1 MTLTELKKAEKEK
14 FNRKKRLAI
23 LGSTG
28 SVGKQTLEVVEN
40 LKDKIDIVALSANKN
55 IEELEKQIIK
65 FKPEAVWVTDDK
77 SAKKLKNN
85 LKKLHKKLLENSKK
99 GIEEREKKAKK
110 KEEDKVKE
118 CSKKIEKIKIFSRED
133 GVKKLFLNVPI
144 DLILNAIVGFNGL
157 IPTIL
162 ALEMGINLALANKE
176 SLVLAGDLI
185 MGIRKIKGV
194 EIIPVDSEH
203 SAIFQCF
210 LGRNRKD
217 IDKIILTASG
227 GPFFGKKIDE
237 LKDVPV
243 EQAISHPKWKM
254 GKKISVDSAT
264 LMNKGFEVIE
274 AYHLFGI
281 EPNKIKVLIHPEAII
296 HSMVQFKDGSIIAQ
310 LGPTDMRIPIQYA
323 ITYPEIFESQV
334 EKIDLAKLGKLTF
347 FEPDLNAFPA
357 LRLAY
362 FSLEL
367 KKKYPTVMA
376 IADEIAVEAY
386 LNGKIKFTDIIK
398 IIEKVMNEYDGCKDP
413 HLEAYFRAI
422 NWAKTKTNQVIRE
435 IIKE

>member
-1 MTLTELKKAEKEK
+1 MTIELKKSKKEK
-14 FNRKKRLAI
+14 IKRKKRLAI

-28 SVGKQTLEVVEN
+28 SLGKQSLEVVEN
-40 LKDKIDIVALSANKN
+40 FKDKIDIVALSANKN

-65 FKPEAVWVTDDK
+65 LKPEAVWVTNDK

-85 LKKLHKKLLENSKK
+85 LKKLHKKLLANSKK
-99 GIEEREKKAKK
+99 KIEE
-110 KEEDKVKE
+110 
-118 CSKKIEKIKIFSRED
+118 IKIFSKED
-133 GVKKLFLNVPI
+133 GVKKLFLDVPI
-144 DLILNAIVGFNGL
+144 DMILNAIVGFNGL

-162 ALEMGINLALANKE
+162 TLEMGINLALANKE
-176 SLVLAGDLI
+176 SLVLAGDLV
-185 MGIRKIKGV
+185 MGIKKIKGV

-203 SAIFQCF
+203 SAIFQCI

-237 LKDVPV
+237 LKDVSV

-254 GKKISVDSAT
+254 GKKISIDSAT

-274 AYHLFGI
+274 AYYLFGI

-323 ITYPEIFESQV
+323 ITYPEMFESRV

-347 FEPDLNAFPA
+347 FEPDLNIFPA

-362 FSLEL
+362 LSLEL
-367 KKKYPTVMA
+367 KKKYPTVIA
-376 IADEIAVEAY
+376 IADEMAVEAY
-386 LNGKIKFTDIIK
+386 LNKKIKFTDIIK
-398 IIEKVMNEYDGCKDP
+398 IIEKVVSEYEGCKDP
-413 HLEAYFRAI
+413 HLEAYFKAI
-422 NWAKTKTNQVIRE
+422 NWAKNKTKQVINE
-435 IIKE
+435 ILKNI

>member
-1 MTLTELKKAEKEK
+1 MTIELKKSKKEK
-14 FNRKKRLAI
+14 IKRKKRLAI

-28 SVGKQTLEVVEN
+28 SLGKQSLEVVEN
-40 LKDKIDIVALSANKN
+40 FKDKIDIVALSANKN

-65 FKPEAVWVTDDK
+65 FKPEAVWVTNDK

-85 LKKLHKKLLENSKK
+85 LKKLHKKLLANSKK
-99 GIEEREKKAKK
+99 KIEE
-110 KEEDKVKE
+110 
-118 CSKKIEKIKIFSRED
+118 IKIFSKED
-133 GVKKLFLNVPI
+133 GVKKLFLDVPI
-144 DLILNAIVGFNGL
+144 DMILNAIVGFNGL

-162 ALEMGINLALANKE
+162 TLEMGINLALANKE
-176 SLVLAGDLI
+176 SLVLAGDLV
-185 MGIRKIKGV
+185 MGIKKIKGV

-203 SAIFQCF
+203 SAIFQCL

-237 LKDVPV
+237 LKDVSV

-254 GKKISVDSAT
+254 GKKISIDSAT

-274 AYHLFGI
+274 AYYLFGI

-323 ITYPEIFESQV
+323 ITYPEMFESRV

-347 FEPDLNAFPA
+347 FEPDLNIFPA

-362 FSLEL
+362 LSLEL
-367 KKKYPTVMA
+367 KKKYPTVIA
-376 IADEIAVEAY
+376 IADEMAVEAY
-386 LNGKIKFTDIIK
+386 LNKKIKFTDIIK
-398 IIEKVMNEYDGCKDP
+398 IIEKVVSEYEGCKDP
-413 HLEAYFRAI
+413 HLEAYFKAI
-422 NWAKTKTNQVIRE
+422 NWAKNKTKQVINE
-435 IIKE
+435 ILKNI

>member
-1 MTLTELKKAEKEK
+1 MTIELKKSKKEK
-14 FNRKKRLAI
+14 IKRKKRLAI

-28 SVGKQTLEVVEN
+28 SLGKQSLEVVEN
-40 LKDKIDIVALSANKN
+40 FKDKIDIVALSANKN

-65 FKPEAVWVTDDK
+65 FKPEAVWVTNDK

-85 LKKLHKKLLENSKK
+85 LKKLHKKLLANSKK
-99 GIEEREKKAKK
+99 KIEE
-110 KEEDKVKE
+110 
-118 CSKKIEKIKIFSRED
+118 IKIFSKED
-133 GVKKLFLNVPI
+133 GVKKLFLDVPI
-144 DLILNAIVGFNGL
+144 DMILNAIVGFNGL

-176 SLVLAGDLI
+176 SLVLAGDLV
-185 MGIRKIKGV
+185 MGIKKIKGV

-203 SAIFQCF
+203 SAIFQCL

-237 LKDVPV
+237 LKDVSV

-254 GKKISVDSAT
+254 GKKISIDSAT

-274 AYHLFGI
+274 AYYLFGI

-323 ITYPEIFESQV
+323 ITYPEMFESRV

-347 FEPDLNAFPA
+347 FEPDLNIFPA

-362 FSLEL
+362 LSLEL
-367 KKKYPTVMA
+367 KKKYPTVIA
-376 IADEIAVEAY
+376 IADEMAVEAY
-386 LNGKIKFTDIIK
+386 LNKKIKFTDIIK
-398 IIEKVMNEYDGCKDP
+398 IIEKVVSEYEGCKDP
-413 HLEAYFRAI
+413 HLEAYFKAI
-422 NWAKTKTNQVIRE
+422 NWAKNKTKQVINE
-435 IIKE
+435 ILKNI

>member
-14 FNRKKRLAI
+14 FERKKRLAI

-28 SVGKQTLEVVEN
+28 SLGKQTLEVVEN

-162 ALEMGINLALANKE
+162 ALEMG
-176 SLVLAGDLI
+176 
-185 MGIRKIKGV
+185 
-194 EIIPVDSEH
+194 
-203 SAIFQCF
+203 
-210 LGRNRKD
+210 
-217 IDKIILTASG
+217 
-227 GPFFGKKIDE
+227 
-237 LKDVPV
+237 
-243 EQAISHPKWKM
+243 
-254 GKKISVDSAT
+254 
-264 LMNKGFEVIE
+264 
-274 AYHLFGI
+274 
-281 EPNKIKVLIHPEAII
+281 
-296 HSMVQFKDGSIIAQ
+296 
-310 LGPTDMRIPIQYA
+310 
-323 ITYPEIFESQV
+323 
-334 EKIDLAKLGKLTF
+334 
-347 FEPDLNAFPA
+347 
-357 LRLAY
+357 
-362 FSLEL
+362 
-367 KKKYPTVMA
+367 
-376 IADEIAVEAY
+376 
-386 LNGKIKFTDIIK
+386 
-398 IIEKVMNEYDGCKDP
+398 
-413 HLEAYFRAI
+413 
-422 NWAKTKTNQVIRE
+422 
-435 IIKE
+435 